1 MVCNC
6 ECDNCTDKMNQ
17 IRKKGAWSWEGVSEQ
32 ERWVRLNKNWMKI
45 EMNGIKEQR
54 REDCGRKKAS
64 HG

>member
-45 EMNGIKEQR
+45 EMNGIKE
-54 REDCGRKKAS
+54 
-64 HG
+64 